1 MEQEGRGKRSANQ
14 LQGAPVQDQAVRP
27 VTAEQPRIVRSQ
39 AKSQVAEKELS
50 EAYRVVVRYENHAVR
65 GLAEPH
71 ELGSIE
77 QLLRNDPIYPLDS
90 IRLKLLDSG
99 TVEDVPT
106 RDAKAVFFVK
116 TFDGDLRHR
125 ALHFHEHAPVV
136 QGLWVRVYFYDG
148 EMIEGIISNTR
159 DFVLES
165 GFFLRPTDPN
175 GNNTLVYVLKGGLK
189 DFHVLGMRNVP
200 KSPN

>member
-27 VTAEQPRIVRSQ
+27 VSAEPRVIGSKRAQ
-39 AKSQVAEKELS
+39 KES
-50 EAYRVVVRYENHAVR
+50 SDSYRVVIRYESHAVR
-65 GLAEPH
+65 GLVEPS

-77 QLLRNDPIYPLDS
+77 QLLRNDPMYPLDS

-99 TVEDVPT
+99 AVEDVST
-106 RDAKAVFFVK
+106 KDAKAVFFVK

-125 ALHFHEHAPVV
+125 ALHFHEHAPTVP
-136 QGLWVRVYFYDG
+136 GLWVRVYFYDG
-148 EMIEGIISNTR
+148 EMIEGIISNTKY
-159 DFVLES
+159 FVLET

-175 GNNTLVYVLKGGLK
+175 GNNRLVYVLKAGLK
-189 DFHVLGMRNVP
+189 DFHVLGMRNFS
-200 KSPN
+200 KNLA